1 MKTPNYEQTL
11 KHDPDYLTNNNKQL
25 IEWKR
30 YITREYDVYLVSLAE
45 YPEQQEI
52 YKIYVNKQTRQIEAQ
67 KKPDSIWEQ
76 GNFGQFNSDDYGF
89 LQTVANPFP
98 ELSLYP

>member
-1 MKTPNYEQTL
+1 MKTPEYHSII
-11 KHDPDYLTNNNKQL
+11 KDDPDYLTNNNKRL

-30 YITREYDVYLVSLAE
+30 YITKEYDVYLVSLEE
-45 YPEQQEI
+45 YPKPHEI
-52 YKIYVNKQTRQIEAQ
+52 YKIYVSKQTRQIEAQ
-67 KKPDSIWEQ
+67 KKPDGIWEQ
-76 GNFGQFNSDDYGF
+76 GDFGRFDSDDYGY